1 MSNKLLT
8 VTVPC
13 YNSEAYLHKCIDSL
27 LPGGDC
33 LEIIIINDGSSD
45 RTGEIA
51 DAYVAKYPDI
61 VRVVHQEN
69 GGHGEGIN
77 QGLRNASGTYFK
89 VVDSDDWVDLA
100 SLHAV
105 INFLKANTVDLL
117 VTNYVYEH
125 ENPKDNSTIRY
136 ANVFPNGKVI
146 GWEQTRHFL
155 TSQYL
160 TLHSCIFRTEILR
173 KSGMVLPKHTFY
185 EDNLFVYTP
194 LPLVK
199 RLAYLNV
206 DFYRYLIGREGQS
219 VNEAIMTK
227 RCDHQIRVS
236 EAIFAAHD
244 LSIIQRTNPKLA
256 KYMYHEAT
264 FMMIIATVFTRLNRT
279 PETERMN
286 REMWENAFRINP
298 KMASKMR
305 YRSKA
310 LFLNFPGKLGN
321 QICCGLYRAAHSIV
335 QFN

>member
-136 ANVFPNGKVI
+136 ANVWRDTVAEVDIPDGVHALYF
-146 GWEQTRHFL
+146 TF
-155 TSQYL
+155 
-160 TLHSCIFRTEILR
+160 
-173 KSGMVLPKHTFY
+173 SGTGHL
-185 EDNLFVYTP
+185 
-194 LPLVK
+194 
-199 RLAYLNV
+199 
-206 DFYRYLIGREGQS
+206 Q
-219 VNEAIMTK
+219 
-227 RCDHQIRVS
+227 
-236 EAIFAAHD
+236 FAA
-244 LSIIQRTNPKLA
+244 
-256 KYMYHEAT
+256 
-264 FMMIIATVFTRLNRT
+264 FTLIKT
-279 PETERMN
+279 
-286 REMWENAFRINP
+286 
-298 KMASKMR
+298 
-305 YRSKA
+305 
-310 LFLNFPGKLGN
+310 
-321 QICCGLYRAAHSIV
+321 
-335 QFN
+335 